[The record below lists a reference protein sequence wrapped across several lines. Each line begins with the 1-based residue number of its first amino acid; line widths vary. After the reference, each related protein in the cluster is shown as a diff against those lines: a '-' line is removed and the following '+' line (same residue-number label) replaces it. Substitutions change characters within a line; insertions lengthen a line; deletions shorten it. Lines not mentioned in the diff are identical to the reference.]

1 LFHTYWRPVY
11 AFVRRNGYDPDQSQ
25 DLTHGF
31 FALAC
36 QIRMSAGAM
45 SMSVHRMRRRYRRLL
60 REEITETVARP
71 DDIDDEIRFLVSTL
85 SA

>member
-1 LFHTYWRPVY
+1 LLCFWNVRY
-11 AFVRRNGYDPDQSQ
+11 AE
-25 DLTHGF
+25 
-31 FALAC
+31 LAG
-36 QIRMSAGAM
+36 QIGMSVGAMRMS
-45 SMSVHRMRRRYRRLL
+45 VRRMRRRYRRLL